1 MSAGLARSAATV
13 ERVTDL
19 GRVQH
24 RAAVAI
30 AVLSA
35 AVALAGCSKA
45 QPKDTTASRSSTTST
60 VPASSSSAAS
70 SSASARP
77 TPTHTK
83 PASFNGTCDDLLPLS
98 LISDALQRPVIGQTA
113 FIVGIAEPNIGRW
126 AYLNCRYGVT
136 TTSVKGK
143 KVTDTKVELGVSL
156 YKTNQNANS
165 RVQGT
170 IEDYRAHGASQ
181 TPAAVGQFSGA
192 TLLGYGKPT
201 LVVAA
206 GPRTVAITA
215 SASLLGRSPGK
226 ALAAVAAAVLD
237 ATKDFSDGG
246 VASPS
251 VTVMPSP
258 TSTS

>member
-1 MSAGLARSAATV
+1 
-13 ERVTDL
+13 
-19 GRVQH
+19 VQLS
-24 RAAVAI
+24 AAVAI

-35 AVALAGCSKA
+35 AVVLAGCSKA
-45 QPKDTTASRSSTTST
+45 QPKDITASQSRSTSAAPTTSS
-60 VPASSSSAAS
+60 PAPSR
-70 SSASARP
+70 SASARP
-77 TPTHTK
+77 SPTRTK

-113 FIVGIAEPNIGRW
+113 FIVGVAEPNIGRL
-126 AYLNCRYGVT
+126 AYLNCRYGVA

-156 YKTNQNANS
+156 YKSNQQANS
-165 RVQGT
+165 RVRGT
-170 IEDYRAHGASQ
+170 IEDYRAHGASE
-181 TPAAVGQFSGA
+181 TAAALGQFSGA
-192 TLLGYGKPT
+192 TLVGYGKPT

-226 ALAAVAAAVLD
+226 ALAAVATAVLD

-246 VASPS
+246 VASTS
-251 VTVMPSP
+251 VTPSP